1 MRFEADALGIPN
13 ASARLLRDLVHEK
26 LGLYFDESRLNQ
38 LADRLAPLLV
48 QRGFGSLLDY
58 YYLLKY
64 DTAGESEWPRIM
76 DALAVNETYFWRE
89 IDQIRAVVRHVVPE
103 LVRNLHGEP
112 LQIWSVPCAT
122 GEEPLTI
129 AMMLD
134 QEGWFSRAPIRIV
147 GSDASPA
154 AVSRARRGRYR
165 ERSFRN
171 LPAAL
176 RERYFVRDGDEW
188 QISAELHRRVVWDI
202 VNLQDAAGVARWGR
216 SPILFCRNVFIYFSE
231 TSIRRTVEL
240 LARHMPAGGHLAVGA
255 SESLLRITTS
265 FELQEI
271 GGAFL
276 YVRSAREHDT
286 AGVVARQLG
295 RTI

>member
-1 MRFEADALGIPN
+1 MQFDADSLGISS
-13 ASARLLRDLVHEK
+13 ASTRLLRDLIHDRS
-26 LGLYFDESRLNQ
+26 GLFFDDSRLDQ

-64 DTAGESEWPRIM
+64 DPAGELEWPRVM

-89 IDQIRAVVRHVVPE
+89 IDQVRATVDLVVPA
-103 LVRNLHGEP
+103 LVEALRGET

-129 AMMLD
+129 AMALEERD
-134 QEGWFSRAPIRIV
+134 WFARAPIRIV

-154 AVSRARRGRYR
+154 AVEKARAGRYR

-176 RERYFVRDGDEW
+176 RERHFTKDGDGW
-188 QISAELHRRVVWDI
+188 QVSAALHARVTWDV
-202 VNLQDAAGVARWGR
+202 VNLQNAADVARWGR
-216 SPILFCRNVFIYFSE
+216 SPVVFCRNVFIYFSE
-231 TSIRRTVEL
+231 QSIRRTVDL
-240 LARHMPAGGHLAVGA
+240 LAAHMPFPGYLCVGA
-255 SESLLRITTS
+255 SESLLRITS
-265 FELQEI
+265 RFELREI
-271 GGAFL
+271 GGAFI
-276 YVRSAREHDT
+276 YVRSAGERDR
-286 AGVVARQLG
+286 ASVAARHHG
-295 RTI
+295 TT